1 MTEQERIVFVD
12 ITYLV
17 TEALEA
23 PEAPEALEALEQE
36 NLGLADADA
45 SVG

>member
-1 MTEQERIVFVD
+1 MTEQERILFVD

-23 PEAPEALEALEQE
+23 LGRE
-36 NLGLADADA
+36 NQALADADA
-45 SVG
+45 SVD